1 MGSVRRDLNV
11 DCEVKMP
18 TEACLVTVRSGL
30 AASKGYEDFVA
41 KSLKDDVLQEI
52 ASNLSDDLEN
62 EALEAFKEAV
72 QEGWSIKDCI
82 NKVQNEILPKVPNE
96 RNKFYIKLTYDN
108 QLEIE
113 IGVNRFKNGNA
124 QFYHKLGI
132 APRKTTDVYNTKEDE
147 KLKRKEVLK
156 ELTSAEG
163 FLTVGLKKQVT
174 NDKSAP
180 IVPGK
185 VSNPSGGW
193 SDIPED
199 YGCLPPNPTNL
210 QMAVVCTGWEM
221 HPPCKTR
228 SRSSRRR
235 ALSHLYRSQ
244 SVGRARSI
252 DRERSDRHRSVSP
265 LSTIKPSLDFTT
277 GIIRGKANLKS
288 AGSHTVHRGS
298 FKTGRRFVITKEDTT
313 EDIPTDEYKHINI
326 KVENELCPNAFAV
339 NSDSGV
345 INENVSNNVAPDI
358 PVLDNLEN
366 KKALFDSGG
375 KIEYTMQSKG
385 SEQDFPTS
393 AVTKKEEIGANQN
406 PTLSK
411 TLAKKEDTKA
421 SIEMISKD
429 AKQQNKWFIAN
440 VETEESYKK
449 RHECVP
455 ECKVID
461 APIRESDNHAN
472 VFKDFVLP
480 DQSLFGKRIEPLP
493 PFEELTNWRQNNSEK
508 SVSILPA
515 SLPKFEISST
525 IELDNFE
532 WKPLIKDSFFSK
544 PVRGL

>member
-1 MGSVRRDLNV
+1 
-11 DCEVKMP
+11 MP

-52 ASNLSDDLEN
+52 TSNLSDNLEN

-132 APRKTTDVYNTKEDE
+132 APRKTTDVYSTKEDE

-156 ELTSAEG
+156 ELTSDEG

-210 QMAVVCTGWEM
+210 QMAVMCTGWEM

-235 ALSHLYRSQ
+235 ALSHLYRSN

-252 DRERSDRHRSVSP
+252 DRERSDRHRSASP
-265 LSTIKPSLDFTT
+265 LSTIRPSLDFTT

-298 FKTGRRFVITKEDTT
+298 FKTGRRFVITKEEAT

-339 NSDSGV
+339 NSASGD
-345 INENVSNNVAPDI
+345 INENVSNNVTVDT
-358 PVLDNLEN
+358 PVQDNLEN

-375 KIEYTMQSKG
+375 KIKYTMQSKDPG
-385 SEQDFPTS
+385 QNNPTS
-393 AVTKKEEIGANQN
+393 SVIKKELIIVSQD
-406 PTLSK
+406 PTLSG
-411 TLAKKEDTKA
+411 TSAKKEDTKA

-455 ECKVID
+455 ECKITD
-461 APIRESDNHAN
+461 APIRESENDVN
-472 VFKDFVLP
+472 VSEDFVLP
-480 DQSLFGKRIEPLP
+480 DPSLFSKRIEPLP
-493 PFEELTNWRQNNSEK
+493 PFEELTNWRQNNEEK
-508 SVSILPA
+508 SESILPA

-525 IELDNFE
+525 IELENFE
-532 WKPLIKDSFFSK
+532 WEPLIKECFFSK